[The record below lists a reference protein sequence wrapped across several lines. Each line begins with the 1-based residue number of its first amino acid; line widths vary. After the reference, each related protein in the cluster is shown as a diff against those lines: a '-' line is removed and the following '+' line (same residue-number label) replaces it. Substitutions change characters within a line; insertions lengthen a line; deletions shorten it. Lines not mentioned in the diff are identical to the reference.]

1 MKVYAGTGT
10 HLPFADVEAHV
21 RRVEALGYDGIK
33 VPETVNDGMITAAL
47 VAEHSERLRIVTAI
61 ILAFPRSPM
70 QLAYSA
76 WGVQQLA
83 GGRLNLGLGTQVKG
97 NIEGRYGVPWTPPIG
112 RMREY
117 LQAMQA
123 IFAAFQSGEGVRYEG
138 EQYRITRL
146 QPRFNPGPIDC
157 PPPSLWLGAV
167 NPAICRLAGELA
179 DGVLTHPTNSSPR
192 YLREV
197 TLANIAEG
205 AKRTGRDPSEVEL
218 IPSLQLLTGATQAEI
233 DRQREVVRESMGF
246 WYSTPPS
253 WPTLQIH
260 GFTELGPRLR
270 ELTRAG
276 KWDEMSSLISDEL
289 IDALMPE
296 GAYDRIADVILEWYG
311 DIVDGVTFPLP
322 QDPARDEQV
331 GRVIEQLQAA

>member
-10 HLPFADVEAHV
+10 HLPFADIAAHA

-83 GGRLNLGLGTQVKG
+83 EGRLNLGLGTQVKG

-123 IFAAFQSGEGVRYEG
+123 IFGAFQSGEGVRYEG

-146 QPRFNPGPIDC
+146 QTALQPRPDRPSGPV
-157 PPPSLWLGAV
+157 A
-167 NPAICRLAGELA
+167 LAGRGEPGDL
-179 DGVLTHPTNSSPR
+179 PPR
-192 YLREV
+192 R
-197 TLANIAEG
+197 
-205 AKRTGRDPSEVEL
+205 
-218 IPSLQLLTGATQAEI
+218 
-233 DRQREVVRESMGF
+233 
-246 WYSTPPS
+246 
-253 WPTLQIH
+253 
-260 GFTELGPRLR
+260 
-270 ELTRAG
+270 
-276 KWDEMSSLISDEL
+276 
-289 IDALMPE
+289 
-296 GAYDRIADVILEWYG
+296 
-311 DIVDGVTFPLP
+311 
-322 QDPARDEQV
+322 
-331 GRVIEQLQAA
+331 